1 MPGQPLFLKIDC
13 LRLPVPDL
21 DAALEFYRDRL
32 GHALVWRSRTAAGLR
47 LPDSNSEL
55 VLQTERPEAETDL
68 MVESVDVGIERF
80 IAAGGRLLHGPF
92 DIPIGRCA
100 VVADPFRNV
109 LVMLD
114 LSNGR
119 LRTNSDGV
127 VIGNEPPP

>member
-21 DAALEFYRDRL
+21 DEALAFYRDRL
-32 GHALVWRSRTAAGLR
+32 GHPLVWRSRTAAGLR
-47 LPDSNSEL
+47 LSDSNAEL

-68 MVESVDVGIERF
+68 LVGSVEVGVERF
-80 IAAGGRLLHGPF
+80 VAAGGRLLHGPF

-114 LSNGR
+114 LSRGR
-119 LRTNSDGV
+119 LRTNGEGV
-127 VIGNEPPP
+127 VIGNEPLP